1 MNLHF
6 ILNSE
11 LITLLFIPFVLNVLD
26 RAYISNYLAAKSK
39 IIVEFQNGSDPIV
52 RASRWK
58 TQSRPISVCQSLGQ
72 LRKPKAKSIYHLV
85 FFHRTLVRG

>member
-1 MNLHF
+1 MRA
-6 ILNSE
+6 
-11 LITLLFIPFVLNVLD
+11 LLEMWVLFEGGPYM
-26 RAYISNYLAAKSK
+26 RKYGNYLAAKSK

-85 FFHRTLVRG
+85 FFHRTLVRR